1 MIIDVDQDQEIC
13 DTDNQ
18 QMKWLNRFKSLVN
31 EW

>member
-13 DTDNQ
+13 DSDNQ
-18 QMKWLNRFKSLVN
+18 QMKWLKRFKSLVN